1 MKTKNIETQ
10 PDVVEVAS
18 KKLSRAAKK
27 AAKAAAKTNKKLD
40 KQAAK
45 AERKM
50 SKKNK
55 GVKVADVVA
64 EAPAKPKKKG
74 RAFVTLLTIGAIA
87 GVGYVI
93 YKKTQPQEDPWVKA
107 TSGSDQPSPFA
118 DMASDAQE
126 AADAA
131 VDKAESIVD
140 DAAPKNI

>member
-55 GVKVADVVA
+55 GVKIADVA
-64 EAPAKPKKKG
+64 ADAPAKKKKG
-74 RAFVTLLTIGAIA
+74 RTFVTLLTIGAIA